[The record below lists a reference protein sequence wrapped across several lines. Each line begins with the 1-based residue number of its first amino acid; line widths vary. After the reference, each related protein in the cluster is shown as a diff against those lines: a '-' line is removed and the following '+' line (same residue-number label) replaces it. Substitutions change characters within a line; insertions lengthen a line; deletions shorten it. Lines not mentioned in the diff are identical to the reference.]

1 MTDAFEIY
9 VATIE
14 EINNLFDEM
23 LVYAANTK
31 PTDEIIK
38 RKMIGYADK
47 VYDIAYNAKTGNS
60 VMDAFLKSVITISRT
75 SYDMEHT
82 TTNVKFVDS
91 NSYTVWYNML
101 TKSTI
106 LAVKYILISSYDVSI
121 LSQPMDAGYTVYDY
135 MIATLRYG
143 YNYATIEY
151 GMIQNMFQQ
160 RKLEL
165 LMKKLC

>member
-23 LVYAANTK
+23 LVYAANTT

-38 RKMIGYADK
+38 QMMIGYADK
-47 VYDIAYNAKTGNS
+47 VYDIAYNVKTGNS

-91 NSYTVWYNML
+91 SSYTVWYNML